1 MLRGGQTGAG
11 KTELIQELAS
21 AGAQATDL
29 EGLAQHRGSAFG
41 DIGLGDQP
49 TQQNFE
55 NRLAHAWA
63 TTLPDTP
70 LWLEKESRGIGQ
82 ITIP

>member
-11 KTELIQELAS
+11 KTELIQGLAS
-21 AGAQATDL
+21 ARAQATDL

-41 DIGLGDQP
+41 GIGLGDQP

-55 NRLAHAWA
+55 
-63 TTLPDTP
+63 
-70 LWLEKESRGIGQ
+70 K
-82 ITIP
+82 